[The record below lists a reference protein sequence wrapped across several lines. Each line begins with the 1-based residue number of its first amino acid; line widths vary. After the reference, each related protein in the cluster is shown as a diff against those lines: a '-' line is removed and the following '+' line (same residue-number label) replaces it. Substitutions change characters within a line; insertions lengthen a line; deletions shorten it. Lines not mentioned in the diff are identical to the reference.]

1 MKKRLFSLLLAV
13 AMLASL
19 FVMPVSATE
28 TTAEETVTDATE
40 TTGTAQVGY
49 CQHCKKVIP
58 EEQWLPWD
66 PTNLGPRTGH
76 YYLDR
81 DINDQAKQITINLDD
96 DLARN
101 VICLDLRGR
110 SYNTEKFRP
119 FLIYGIFSIMD
130 SVGGGE
136 ITTTGQTTNAN
147 GAFCQMGKKTGCID
161 GSGELNLYSGTIRR
175 VNTDTEIVAYGGLI
189 YASAG
194 ATVNLYGGKLVG
206 GDVHARLNSS
216 GNPVS
221 PLGGTIYATGAY
233 INIYGGTVTGGVAND
248 TTLTL
253 SDGTSKNYEGNG
265 GNIYAEKS
273 SVVTI
278 AGGVVENGYSDTY
291 GGNMTI
297 KSSDLI
303 ITGGEIRGGYSEGA
317 SGNINMS
324 SADCTFKMSG
334 GVLKNGVCTTR
345 GGNLFVNNTGIDIE
359 ITGGEIY
366 GDLSIGLFKSLK
378 LSGAPKIYMGLS
390 NGLRLQSANATKM
403 DISGLTEGAE
413 IYLDGVDQT
422 FTGVLENAETYASYF
437 KDAIRADI
445 TVTENGELAVAQG
458 TTGFCPH
465 CWESGEQAVWTE
477 WHNKNSTS
485 TSLLA
490 ETGSAHYYLTATVT
504 RKGIIGI
511 GTSTVKDNDIV
522 FDAAGK
528 TWTTTDKKLFNLYG
542 QLSLMDSVGGGK
554 FTSTG
559 HTEANGGVIMGTGTG
574 IFNMYSGTL
583 SRTVKSGESM
593 KNVLVG
599 GILYAPSGSSTNV
612 YGGTIRDGISASVS
626 AKKNV
631 SKGGNIS
638 AEGSFTM
645 TAGALIGGKAYTNS
659 YILQD
664 TANPILNSSGN
675 ATTYTG
681 TGGNLYVSGEATITG
696 GHLVD
701 GNAGYGGNLY
711 ASSGA
716 KLTLSGAVLRG
727 GVADETAGTVNP
739 DHNLYMNGGNL
750 YIAGSSSKRQVLA
763 VENMILR
770 GGKAREYGGNLYAT
784 VTDLTLRNSII
795 TDGVAGLQSGD
806 DGRGGNLY
814 LTGSV
819 IGDMYDTTVGNGY
832 AIGHGGN
839 MYAPG
844 GIQFYMYSGLFTS
857 GEAKSY
863 GGNMYCNGMHLH
875 GGIVTNGVS
884 GLNGGNIFVYEGENN
899 FLNIE
904 ATADG
909 PAPIVSNGKSSS
921 LGGNIYIGK
930 NTTGT
935 ITGAIIEN
943 GTGDTG
949 SKSSFN
955 ADNVYANVGTTLTIT
970 DSLIRGIEADGTSGN
985 GVYAGG
991 ELILKGNTAITNE
1004 EKASCIYIA
1013 SAGKLTVDETFTGET
1028 SVAFE
1033 DAHFADP
1040 EEPQGGTAAEQN
1052 TATGVFTGKLL
1063 LEGYSGRDYGL
1074 PAIFAEAN
1082 DSKLYI
1088 ASTAVVDPALDT
1100 VVWYRDNDAAAAALT
1115 DSSYLKLYKAENT
1128 LNLNGDLVVDL
1139 NGNNL
1144 TLSGEGT
1151 VSGFDSKNDTYET
1164 YGTMT
1169 VAEGAQITAA
1179 PMHTAPNGNRYIT
1192 VSDETGTSFHRLG
1205 LAITGVSLRPS
1216 AQGIYYKAVW
1226 ECDDVLKEKIDT
1238 FGVAVSTVDM
1248 PQADFAAD
1256 ADTLYTTMGAE
1267 SFQSGEAV
1275 TSAMIE
1281 NIIKSGEDNQTRG
1294 TMPVYAAPY
1303 AVIDGMTVIGDD
1315 NNPTMG
1321 GVIYSMK
1328 TVLQSINRIWPKLS
1342 ETQQQGIRDLYALDA
1357 DVFDTW
1363 DLYNI
1368 TADINGTASV
1378 RPLKILTLGHSLAVD
1393 SGHMLNMIADAE
1405 GYDQP
1410 MEIATLYYSGCP
1422 LYKHVNYIKNNSAV
1436 YDLYV
1441 SSTTTPEKPPVI
1453 TKGVTMEYGVEY
1465 ADWDIIIMQGGV
1477 FEIAYDDKYQ
1487 DGNIQFIQNYVD
1499 SIKTNPDAIYA
1510 WHMPWACPT
1519 DNELRD
1525 KYPYSPNSYY
1535 TSYEAFNDDRS
1546 TMYQAITGAVGRNI
1560 VTDDSFIYL
1569 IPSGT
1574 AIENALSSYLVEKD
1588 LHRDYVHVSDL
1599 GRVISSY
1606 TWYCTLAGIDHLD
1619 EIQLDAIPKAFLKS
1633 TSDKTQDRVLTDA
1646 EKAIILESVNNALA
1660 NPLQM
1665 TQSQYT
1671 VAP

>member
-1 MKKRLFSLLLAV
+1 MKKRIFSLLLVLCMMA
-13 AMLASL
+13 AM
-19 FVMPVSATE
+19 FVMPVQAAE
-28 TTAEETVTDATE
+28 AEEQPT
-40 TTGTAQVGY
+40 TAQVGY
-49 CQHCKKVIP
+49 CQHCKQEIP

-96 DLARN
+96 DLCRN

-110 SYNTEKFRP
+110 SYSTEKFRP

-147 GAFCQMGKKTGCID
+147 GAFCQMGKKSGCVD
-161 GSGELNLYSGTIRR
+161 GSGELNIYSGTLRR
-175 VNTDTEIVAYGGLI
+175 VNTDEAVVAYGGLI

-194 ATVNLYGGKLVG
+194 STVNLYGGKLVG
-206 GDVHARLNSS
+206 GDVYARLNSS

-221 PLGGTIYATGAY
+221 PLGGTIFATGAY

-317 SGNINMS
+317 AGNINMS

-345 GGNLFVNNTGIDIE
+345 GGNLFVNNSAIDIE

-366 GDLSIGLFKSLK
+366 GDLSVGVFKSFK

-390 NGLRLQSANATKM
+390 NGLRLQSANDTKV
-403 DISGLTEGAE
+403 DISGLTEGAV
-413 IYLDGVDQT
+413 IYLDGVDQV
-422 FTGVLENAETYASYF
+422 FTEVLENPETYLTYF

-445 TVTENGELAVAQG
+445 TVDETGALAVAQG
-458 TTGFCPH
+458 STGFCPH
-465 CWESGEQAVWTE
+465 CWESGEQATWTE
-477 WHNKNSTS
+477 WHNNSNTS

-490 ETGSAHYYLTATVT
+490 ETGSAHYYLTAATT

-511 GTSTVKDNDIV
+511 GNSSVRDNDIV

-528 TWTTTDKKLFNLYG
+528 TWTTTGKKLFNLYG
-542 QLSLMDSVGGGK
+542 AVSLMDSVGGGK

-583 SRTVKSGESM
+583 SRTVKDGEEL

-599 GILYAPSGSSTNV
+599 GVLYAPAGSSTNV

-626 AKKNV
+626 TAKNTCR
-631 SKGGNIS
+631 GGNIY
-638 AEGSFTM
+638 AAGSFTM

-664 TANPILNSSGN
+664 TADPILNSSGN

-681 TGGNLYVSGEATITG
+681 TGGNLYVGSTATITG

-711 ASSGA
+711 VSSGA
-716 KLTLSGAVLRG
+716 TLTLSGAVLRG
-727 GVADETAGTVNP
+727 GVADETAGTTNP
-739 DHNLYMNGGNL
+739 DHNLYMYGGNL
-750 YIAGSSSKRQVLA
+750 YIAGSSSKRQVLTI
-763 VENMILR
+763 ENMILR
-770 GGKAREYGGNLYAT
+770 GGKAREFGGNLYAT

-814 LTGSV
+814 LTGTV

-832 AIGHGGN
+832 ALGHGGN
-839 MYAPG
+839 LYAPG

-857 GEAKSY
+857 GETKGY
-863 GGNMYCNGMHLH
+863 GGNMYCNGLYFH
-875 GGIVTNGVS
+875 GGIITNGVS
-884 GLNGGNIFVYEGENN
+884 GSNGGNIFVYDGEAN

-909 PAPIVSNGKSSS
+909 PAPIVSNGKGGS
-921 LGGNIYIGK
+921 LGGNIALSK

-955 ADNVYANVGTTLTIT
+955 ADNVYANIGTTLTVT
-970 DSLIRGIEADGTSGN
+970 DTEIRGIEADGTSGN
-985 GVYAGG
+985 GVYVGG

-1004 EKASCIYIA
+1004 EKASCVYIA
-1013 SAGKLTVDETFTGET
+1013 SDGCLTVDAGFTGET

-1063 LEGYSGRDYGL
+1063 LEGYKSRDYGL
-1074 PAIFAEAN
+1074 PAIFAEEGET
-1082 DSKLYI
+1082 KLYI

-1100 VVWYRDNDAAAAALT
+1100 IVWYRDNDAAAAALT
-1115 DSSYLKLYKAENT
+1115 ASSYLKLFKTENT
-1128 LNLNGDLVVDL
+1128 LNISNDLVVDL

-1144 TLSGEGT
+1144 TVTGSGSI
-1151 VSGFDSKNDTYET
+1151 SGFDSKNDDYTT
-1164 YGTMT
+1164 CGTLT
-1169 VAEGAQITAA
+1169 VEDTVEVSA
-1179 PMHTAPNGNRYIT
+1179 MHTAPNGNRYIT
-1192 VSDETGTSFHRLG
+1192 VTDETGTSFHRLG
-1205 LAITGVSLRPS
+1205 LAVTGVSLRPS
-1216 AQGIYYKAVW
+1216 AAGIYYKAVW
-1226 ECDDVLKEKIDT
+1226 ECDDVLKEKIQS
-1238 FGVAVSTVDM
+1238 FGVAVSTEDM
-1248 PQADFAAD
+1248 PTADFASD
-1256 ADTLYTTMGAE
+1256 ADTLYTTMDAAA
-1267 SFQSGEAV
+1267 FRSGEAV

-1281 NIIKSGEDNQTRG
+1281 NIVKSGEDNQTRG
-1294 TMPVYAAPY
+1294 TMPIYAAPY
-1303 AVIDGMTVIGDD
+1303 AVVNGITVIGDD

-1342 ETQQQGIRDLYALDA
+1342 ETQQQGIRDLYALDTE
-1357 DVFDTW
+1357 VIKTW

-1368 TADINGTASV
+1368 TADIEGTAAV
-1378 RPLKILTLGHSLAVD
+1378 RPLKVLTLGHSLAVD
-1393 SGHMLNMIADAE
+1393 SGHMLNLVADAE

-1422 LYKHVNYIKNNSAV
+1422 LYKHVNYIKGNSAV

-1441 SSTTTPEKPPVI
+1441 SSSTTPDKAPTI
-1453 TKGVTMEYGVEY
+1453 TKGVTMEYGVTY

-1477 FEIAYDDKYQ
+1477 FEIAYDEKYT
-1487 DGNIQFIQNYVD
+1487 DGNIQFIQDYVN
-1499 SIKTNPDAIYA
+1499 SIKTNPDAIFA
-1510 WHMPWACPT
+1510 WHMPWATPT
-1519 DNELRD
+1519 DTTLRD
-1525 KYPYSPNSYY
+1525 MYPYSPNSYY

-1546 TMYQAITGAVGRNI
+1546 TFYQAITGCVGRHI

-1574 AIENALSSYLVEKD
+1574 AIENALSSYLEEAD
-1588 LHRDYVHVSDL
+1588 LHRDYAHVSDL

-1606 TWYCTLAGIDHLD
+1606 TWYCTLAGIDQLD
-1619 EIQLDAIPKAFLKS
+1619 EIALDAIPVAFLKS

-1646 EKAIILESVNNALA
+1646 EKAIILEAVNNALA

-1671 VAP
+1671 TAP